1 MEAINKDRYG
11 LEGMGPME
19 KAGDAGVAWRLES
32 EERGGRLED
41 TPGARDS

>member
-11 LEGMGPME
+11 LVGMGPME
-19 KAGDAGVAWRLES
+19 KAGDIGAAWRLES

-41 TPGARDS
+41 PPGAQGS